1 MDAFKGGE
9 IARMD
14 LGGNAA
20 WRKFWEEKQKESGD
34 GTESGR
40 KWEDTPLEEKYGGE
54 VAEEWKERLACKAE
68 GREFTG
74 VVRKSGSKRTDG
86 RTTSPAITSRGSTT
100 PMRTASPAIFK
111 QKERNE
117 EFFARKG
124 SENAARSADLPPSRG
139 GKYAGFGSEPV
150 AATGGPGSSTSTTS
164 GTTGEAGVVLPR
176 VDEFQK
182 DPVAALTKG
191 FGWFTATVG
200 KGAKTV
206 NDGWIQPTAQKVCI
220 YIYYTSVDFS
230 FFFLFPSNIFHLS
243 LSLLPR
249 LTKGLTNR
257 FFPQKTKKIKKK
269 IAQSDIQTQARL
281 TASSLAQNI
290 QTGTKGAAEQFS
302 RFIEGPATATAPA
315 NPSSSSL
322 PQGSRGLPSS
332 RNVVEPERRDFWDS
346 FGEDKGATSFAGIGA
361 KERTGGGSAIGT
373 ASVKKGGKDDFF
385 DSFGVS

>member
-1 MDAFKGGE
+1 MGSRPRNKGQGKKKPPSSAILLFQFSGNTKTRLASIYQKLLALQKRPGNDHCCDCPAVSPQWASPKFGTFICLECAGRHRGLGVHISFVRSITMDAFKGGE

-20 WRKFWEEKQKESGD
+20 WRKFWEEKRKESGD
-34 GTESGR
+34 GNESGR
-40 KWEDTPLEEKYGGE
+40 KWEDIPLEEKYGGE

-74 VVRKSGSKRTDG
+74 VVRKPGSKRIDG
-86 RTTSPAITSRGSTT
+86 TTASPAITSRGSTT
-100 PMRTASPAIFK
+100 PMRTASPGIFK

-117 EFFARKG
+117 EFFARIG

-150 AATGGPGSSTSTTS
+150 AATHGPGSSTSTTS
-164 GTTGEAGVVLPR
+164 GTTGEAGVVLPG

-206 NDGWIQPTAQKVCI
+206 NDGWIQPTAQKV
-220 YIYYTSVDFS
+220 YILYKREFFS
-230 FFFLFPSNIFHLS
+230 FFFSPLMSYIS
-243 LSLLPR
+243 LSLFPM

-257 FFPQKTKKIKKK
+257 FFPKNQKIKKDST
-269 IAQSDIQTQARL
+269 IRYS
-281 TASSLAQNI
+281 N
-290 QTGTKGAAEQFS
+290 
-302 RFIEGPATATAPA
+302 
-315 NPSSSSL
+315 SSSSHSL
-322 PQGSRGLPSS
+322 FPSPKYSNRNKGRSR
-332 RNVVEPERRDFWDS
+332 
-346 FGEDKGATSFAGIGA
+346 
-361 KERTGGGSAIGT
+361 AI
-373 ASVKKGGKDDFF
+373 F
-385 DSFGVS
+385 